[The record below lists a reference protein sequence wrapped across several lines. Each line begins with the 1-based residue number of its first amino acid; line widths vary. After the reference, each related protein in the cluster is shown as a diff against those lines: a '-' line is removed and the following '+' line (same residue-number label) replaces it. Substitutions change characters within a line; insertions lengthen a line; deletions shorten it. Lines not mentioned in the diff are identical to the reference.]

1 MKAISWSFAVSL
13 LCMSAGPAFA
23 AGDSEVDDLR
33 REIRALRSEV
43 QGLRLVLSELA
54 ELDRQRANAISRA
67 LEGSGGSGA
76 VGSDRSGSSGSGRV
90 SAVESPA
97 VERRGGDTKLVST
110 ETSKA
115 EPQVSEA
122 SSRRNVKAASNGS
135 NSSASSASG
144 GGTVTGRVS
153 IPEGEPV
160 GYVYVENV
168 YGAPLKNESVVIEQS
183 KKQFSPGWAVI
194 QKGTTVKF
202 PNLDNIYHN
211 VFSRSPGN
219 SFDLGMY
226 NSSDEPKSHTF
237 FEPGPVDVYCNIH
250 PRMSASVLV
259 VPNRHFVKVKAD
271 GTFQLDGVPAGKRKV
286 VAWAPGSV
294 ASSEWVEVEANG
306 RAELALKLQPK
317 SGGHKNKEGRAYT
330 SYE

>member
-1 MKAISWSFAVSL
+1 MKAFSWSFAVSL
-13 LCMSAGPAFA
+13 LCMSAAPAFA
-23 AGDSEVDDLR
+23 ADSAADIDDLR

-67 LEGSGGSGA
+67 LEGSGA
-76 VGSDRSGSSGSGRV
+76 AGSSGSGRV
-90 SAVESPA
+90 SEAPGLD
-97 VERRGGDTKLVST
+97 RRGGDTKLVST
-110 ETSKA
+110 ESSKA

-122 SSRRNVKAASNGS
+122 GARRNTAAKSGSSNGS
-135 NSSASSASG
+135 KGDSNAGA
-144 GGTVTGRVS
+144 GTVVGRVS
-153 IPEGEPV
+153 VPEGEPV